1 MMMRVAVPQEN
12 CIMDRQIKLSD
23 ADITSGRSVSRRTL
37 LHSLGLG
44 ATAAATVAGLGKLA
58 QQTEPK
64 KPKPADPCRDRD
76 HGPSDRDGCP
86 TS

>member
-1 MMMRVAVPQEN
+1 VA
-12 CIMDRQIKLSD
+12 RKTLRD
-23 ADITSGRSVSRRTL
+23 ADISSRRVVSRRAL
-37 LHSLGLG
+37 LHSLGIGG
-44 ATAAATVAGLGKLA
+44 AAVVAVVGTTLA
-58 QQTEPK
+58 QTQP

>member
-1 MMMRVAVPQEN
+1 MSR
-12 CIMDRQIKLSD
+12 RTTLRD
-23 ADITSGRSVSRRTL
+23 ADITSGRSVSRRAL
-37 LHSLGLG
+37 LRARGRG
-44 ATAAATVAGLGKLA
+44 ATAAATVAGLGRMA